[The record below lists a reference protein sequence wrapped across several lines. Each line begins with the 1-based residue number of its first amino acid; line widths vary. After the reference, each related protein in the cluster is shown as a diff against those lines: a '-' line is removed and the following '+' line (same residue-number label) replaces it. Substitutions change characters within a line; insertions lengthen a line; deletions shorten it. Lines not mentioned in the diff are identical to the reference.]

1 MQELIDDTYSSFVAI
16 VAQSRGMDEDTVREL
31 ATGEVYLAD
40 RALELGLVDE
50 LGDLDRA
57 IDVAAEL
64 SGAPRNPVFLRPRR
78 GLRERLFSPLAESA
92 VQAVAEQVEL
102 RLWHGRL
109 RL

>member
-1 MQELIDDTYSSFVAI
+1 
-16 VAQSRGMDEDTVREL
+16 MDQDTVREL

-40 RALELGLVDE
+40 RAQKLGLVDD
-50 LGDLDRA
+50 LGDLDSA
-57 IDVAAEL
+57 IDIAAEL

-78 GLRERLFSPLAESA
+78 GLRERLFGPLAESV
-92 VQAVAEQVEL
+92 VQAVAEQVEQ